1 MKYYLI
7 GAVLDTKSFGT
18 AQEMQE
24 VLQRRLDSWLG
35 KDKTQINV
43 EELNDHTMK
52 FTLYRKYGN
61 WFEDPQRF
69 QPQTSVFSW
78 DEHILLGDDYQTGTT
93 ADFDTLTGRY
103 VISYNENDFFADY
116 KEKAKESHCSR
127 IKHLSQQSYLDRIE
141 LTVELLKYQTKKNKS
156 HDNIY

>member
-93 ADFDTLTGRY
+93 ADFETLTGRY

-141 LTVELLKYQTKKNKS
+141 LTVELLKYQTKKNK
-156 HDNIY
+156 NP

>member
-7 GAVLDTKSFGT
+7 GSVLDTKVYT
-18 AQEMQE
+18 VQEMQE

-35 KDKTQINV
+35 KDKTQIRV

-52 FTLYRKYGN
+52 FTFYRKYGS

-78 DEHILLGDDYQTGTT
+78 DEHTLLGDDYQTGTT

-103 VISYNENDFFADY
+103 VISDNENDFFSDY
-116 KEKAKESHCSR
+116 KEKARENHCTR
-127 IKHLSQQSYLDRIE
+127 IKQLSQQSYLDRIE
-141 LTVELLKYQTKKNKS
+141 LTVELLKYQTKKNK
-156 HDNIY
+156 NP